1 MAGVKTGERGYG
13 LGSDWLSSASKRD
26 VHICFCF
33 SIQGFDMANLGR
45 WVDHQLPESSV
56 FGICG

>member
-26 VHICFCF
+26 VHVFF
-33 SIQGFDMANLGR
+33 PNPGFDMAN
-45 WVDHQLPESSV
+45 
-56 FGICG
+56 